1 MKRITKVLVSII
13 SLALLGIFSAGCGSN
28 NVKITKEQQDNIVK
42 ELSRSYDIK
51 SIEFKKIEKTYEAGS
66 ITLYIKINDD
76 SEYETTISI
85 DNMDE
90 LNNIKTRCGLS
101 PIQRFEK
108 IKRNERLPLERVDI
122 RSIKIKYIQ
131 E

>member
-1 MKRITKVLVSII
+1 MKKITKVLVSII
-13 SLALLGIFSAGCGSN
+13 SLVVFGIYSAGCGSN

-51 SIEFKKIEKTYEAGS
+51 SIEFKKNEKIYEAGS

-76 SEYETTISI
+76 PEYETTISI

-90 LNNIKTRCGLS
+90 LNNIKTRWGLS

-108 IKRNERLPLERVDI
+108 LKRKETITLENIDLK
-122 RSIKIKYIQ
+122 SIKIKYI
-131 E
+131 

>member
-1 MKRITKVLVSII
+1 MKRIIKVLVSII
-13 SLALLGIFSAGCGSN
+13 SLVVLGIFSTGCGSN

-90 LNNIKTRCGLS
+90 LNNIKTRWGLS

>member
-13 SLALLGIFSAGCGSN
+13 SLAVLGIFSAGCGSN

-51 SIEFKKIEKTYEAGS
+51 SIVFKKIEKTYEAGS

-90 LNNIKTRCGLS
+90 LNNIKTRWGLS

>member
-1 MKRITKVLVSII
+1 MKKLIKVLVSIVG
-13 SLALLGIFSAGCGSN
+13 LVVLGIFSDGCGSN
-28 NVKITKEQQDNIVK
+28 NVKITKEQQENVVK

-66 ITLYIKINDD
+66 ITLYIKLNDD
-76 SEYETTISI
+76 PEYETTISI

-90 LNNIKTRCGLS
+90 LNNIKTRWGLS

-108 IKRNERLPLERVDI
+108 LKRKETITLENIDLK
-122 RSIKIKYIQ
+122 SIKIKYI
-131 E
+131 

>member
-1 MKRITKVLVSII
+1 MKKITRTLVSII
-13 SLALLGIFSAGCGSN
+13 SLVVLGIFSTGCGSN

-51 SIEFKKIEKTYEAGS
+51 SIEFKKIEKIYEAGT
-66 ITLYIKINDD
+66 ITLYLKINDD
-76 SEYETTISI
+76 PEYETTISI

-90 LNNIKTRCGLS
+90 LNNIKTRWGLS

-108 IKRNERLPLERVDI
+108 IKRKERLPLENVEMRN
-122 RSIKIKYIQ
+122 IKIKYI
-131 E
+131 

>member
-1 MKRITKVLVSII
+1 MKKITKVLASII
-13 SLALLGIFSAGCGSN
+13 SIVVLGIFSTGCGSN

-51 SIEFKKIEKTYEAGS
+51 SIEFKKIEKIYEAGT

-76 SEYETTISI
+76 PEYETTISI
-85 DNMDE
+85 ENMDE
-90 LNNIKTRCGLS
+90 LNNIKTRWGLS

-108 IKRNERLPLERVDI
+108 IKRKERLPLENVEMRN
-122 RSIKIKYIQ
+122 IKIKYI
-131 E
+131 

>member
-90 LNNIKTRCGLS
+90 LNNIKTRWGLS

-122 RSIKIKYIQ
+122 KSIKIKYIQ

>member
-1 MKRITKVLVSII
+1 MMKRIIKVLVSIV
-13 SLALLGIFSAGCGSN
+13 SLVVLGILSTGCGSN

-51 SIEFKKIEKTYEAGS
+51 SIEFKKIEKIYEAGT
-66 ITLYIKINDD
+66 ITLYLKINDD
-76 SEYETTISI
+76 PEYETTISI

-90 LNNIKTRCGLS
+90 LNNIKTRWGLS

-108 IKRNERLPLERVDI
+108 IKRKERLPLENVEMRNI
-122 RSIKIKYIQ
+122 
-131 E
+131 

>member
-1 MKRITKVLVSII
+1 MKKLIKVLVSII
-13 SLALLGIFSAGCGSN
+13 SLVVLGIFSAGCGSN

-51 SIEFKKIEKTYEAGS
+51 SIEFKKIEKIYEAGS

-76 SEYETTISI
+76 PEYETTISI

-90 LNNIKTRCGLS
+90 LNNIKTRWGLS

-108 IKRNERLPLERVDI
+108 IKRNERLPLESVDM

>member
-13 SLALLGIFSAGCGSN
+13 SLAVLGIFSAGCGSN
-28 NVKITKEQQDNIVK
+28 NVKITKEQQENIVK

-90 LNNIKTRCGLS
+90 LNNIKTRWGLS

>member
-90 LNNIKTRCGLS
+90 LNNIKTRWGLS
-101 PIQRFEK
+101 AIQRFEK

>member
-13 SLALLGIFSAGCGSN
+13 SLAVLGIFSAGCGSN

-90 LNNIKTRCGLS
+90 LNNIKTRWGLS

>member
-1 MKRITKVLVSII
+1 MKRITKVLISII

-51 SIEFKKIEKTYEAGS
+51 SIVFKKIEKTYEAGS

-90 LNNIKTRCGLS
+90 LNNIKTRWGLS

-108 IKRNERLPLERVDI
+108 IKRMRDFL
-122 RSIKIKYIQ
+122 
-131 E
+131 

>member
-1 MKRITKVLVSII
+1 MKRITKVLISII

-51 SIEFKKIEKTYEAGS
+51 SIEFKKIEKIYEAGS

-76 SEYETTISI
+76 PEYETTISI

-90 LNNIKTRCGLS
+90 LNNIKTRWGLS

>member
-1 MKRITKVLVSII
+1 MKRIIKVLVSIV
-13 SLALLGIFSAGCGSN
+13 SLVVLGILSTGCGSN

-51 SIEFKKIEKTYEAGS
+51 SIEFKKIEKIYEAGT
-66 ITLYIKINDD
+66 ITLYLKINDD
-76 SEYETTISI
+76 PEYETTISI

-90 LNNIKTRCGLS
+90 LNNIKTRWGLS

-108 IKRNERLPLERVDI
+108 IKRKERLPLENVEMRN
-122 RSIKIKYIQ
+122 IKIKYI
-131 E
+131 

>member
-1 MKRITKVLVSII
+1 MKRITKVLISII

-28 NVKITKEQQDNIVK
+28 NVKITKEEQDNIVK

-90 LNNIKTRCGLS
+90 LNNIKTRWGLS

>member
-1 MKRITKVLVSII
+1 MKKLIKVLVSII
-13 SLALLGIFSAGCGSN
+13 SLVVLGIFSAGCGSN

-51 SIEFKKIEKTYEAGS
+51 SIEFKKIEKIYEAGS

-76 SEYETTISI
+76 PEYETTISI

-90 LNNIKTRCGLS
+90 LNNIKTRWGLS

-108 IKRNERLPLERVDI
+108 LKRKETITLENIDLK
-122 RSIKIKYIQ
+122 SIQIIYI
-131 E
+131 EK

>member
-1 MKRITKVLVSII
+1 M
-13 SLALLGIFSAGCGSN
+13 
-28 NVKITKEQQDNIVK
+28 Q
-42 ELSRSYDIK
+42 
-51 SIEFKKIEKTYEAGS
+51 
-66 ITLYIKINDD
+66 
-76 SEYETTISI
+76 YETTISI

-90 LNNIKTRCGLS
+90 LNNIKTRWGLS

>member
-1 MKRITKVLVSII
+1 MKKITKVLASII
-13 SLALLGIFSAGCGSN
+13 SIVVLEIFSTGCGSN

-51 SIEFKKIEKTYEAGS
+51 SIEFKKIEKIYEAGT
-66 ITLYIKINDD
+66 ITLYLKINDD
-76 SEYETTISI
+76 PEYETTISI

-90 LNNIKTRCGLS
+90 LNNIKTRWGLS

-108 IKRNERLPLERVDI
+108 IKRKERLPLENVEMRN
-122 RSIKIKYIQ
+122 IKIKYI
-131 E
+131 

>member
-13 SLALLGIFSAGCGSN
+13 SLALLGIFCAGCGSN

-51 SIEFKKIEKTYEAGS
+51 SIEFKKIEKIYEAGS
-66 ITLYIKINDD
+66 ITLYLKINDD
-76 SEYETTISI
+76 PEYETTISI

-90 LNNIKTRCGLS
+90 LNNIKTRWGLS

-108 IKRNERLPLERVDI
+108 IKRKERLPLENVEMRN
-122 RSIKIKYIQ
+122 IKIKYI
-131 E
+131 

>member
-1 MKRITKVLVSII
+1 MKRITKVLISII

-90 LNNIKTRCGLS
+90 LNNIKTRWGLS

>member
-28 NVKITKEQQDNIVK
+28 NVKITKEQQENIVK

-90 LNNIKTRCGLS
+90 LNNIKTRWGLS

>member
-1 MKRITKVLVSII
+1 MKRITKVLVSVI
-13 SLALLGIFSAGCGSN
+13 SLVILGIFIAGCESN

-90 LNNIKTRCGLS
+90 LNNIKTRWGLS

-108 IKRNERLPLERVDI
+108 IKRNERLPLDNVEM

-131 E
+131 A

>member
-1 MKRITKVLVSII
+1 MMKRIIKVLVSIV
-13 SLALLGIFSAGCGSN
+13 SLVVLGILSTGCGSN

-51 SIEFKKIEKTYEAGS
+51 SIEFKKIEKIYEAWT
-66 ITLYIKINDD
+66 ITLYLKINDD
-76 SEYETTISI
+76 PEYETTISI

-90 LNNIKTRCGLS
+90 LNNIKTRWGLS

-108 IKRNERLPLERVDI
+108 IKRKERLPLENVEMRN
-122 RSIKIKYIQ
+122 IKIKYI
-131 E
+131 

>member
-90 LNNIKTRCGLS
+90 LNNIKTRWGLS

-108 IKRNERLPLERVDI
+108 IKRKERLPLENVEMRN
-122 RSIKIKYIQ
+122 IKIKYI
-131 E
+131 

>member
-51 SIEFKKIEKTYEAGS
+51 SIEFKKIEKIYEVGS
-66 ITLYIKINDD
+66 ITLYLKINDAP
-76 SEYETTISI
+76 EYETTISI

-90 LNNIKTRCGLS
+90 LNNIKTRWGLS

-108 IKRNERLPLERVDI
+108 IKRKERLPLENVEMRN
-122 RSIKIKYIQ
+122 IKINYI
-131 E
+131 

>member
-1 MKRITKVLVSII
+1 MKRIKKVLVSII
-13 SLALLGIFSAGCGSN
+13 SLAVLGIFSAGCGSN

-90 LNNIKTRCGLS
+90 LNNIKTRWGLS

>member
-1 MKRITKVLVSII
+1 MKRITKVLISII

-51 SIEFKKIEKTYEAGS
+51 LIEFKKNEKTYEAGS

-90 LNNIKTRCGLS
+90 LNNIKTRWGLS

-122 RSIKIKYIQ
+122 ISIKIKYIQ

>member
-1 MKRITKVLVSII
+1 MKKITKVLASII
-13 SLALLGIFSAGCGSN
+13 SIVVLGIFSTGCGSN

-51 SIEFKKIEKTYEAGS
+51 SIEFKKIEKIYEAGT
-66 ITLYIKINDD
+66 ITLYLKINDD
-76 SEYETTISI
+76 PEYETTISI

-90 LNNIKTRCGLS
+90 LNNIKTRWGLS

-108 IKRNERLPLERVDI
+108 IKRKERLPLENVEMRN
-122 RSIKIKYIQ
+122 IKIKYI
-131 E
+131 

>member
-1 MKRITKVLVSII
+1 MKRIIKVLVSII
-13 SLALLGIFSAGCGSN
+13 SLVVLGIFSAGCGSN

-51 SIEFKKIEKTYEAGS
+51 SIEFKKIEKAYEAGT
-66 ITLYIKINDD
+66 ITLYIKLNDD
-76 SEYETTISI
+76 PGYETTISI

-90 LNNIKTRCGLS
+90 LNNIKTRWGLS

-108 IKRNERLPLERVDI
+108 LKRKETIALENIDLK
-122 RSIKIKYIQ
+122 SIKIKYI
-131 E
+131 EK

>member
-51 SIEFKKIEKTYEAGS
+51 SIEFKKIEKIYEVGS
-66 ITLYIKINDD
+66 ITLYLKINDAP
-76 SEYETTISI
+76 EYETTISI

-90 LNNIKTRCGLS
+90 LNNIKTRWGLS

-108 IKRNERLPLERVDI
+108 IKRKERLPLENVEMRN
-122 RSIKIKYIQ
+122 IKIKYI
-131 E
+131 

>member
-1 MKRITKVLVSII
+1 MKKITKVLVSII
-13 SLALLGIFSAGCGSN
+13 SLVVLGIFSTGCGSN
-28 NVKITKEQQDNIVK
+28 NVKITKEQQENIVK

-76 SEYETTISI
+76 PEYETTISI

-90 LNNIKTRCGLS
+90 LNNIKTRWGLS

-108 IKRNERLPLERVDI
+108 LKRKETITLENIDLK
-122 RSIKIKYIQ
+122 SIKIKYI
-131 E
+131 